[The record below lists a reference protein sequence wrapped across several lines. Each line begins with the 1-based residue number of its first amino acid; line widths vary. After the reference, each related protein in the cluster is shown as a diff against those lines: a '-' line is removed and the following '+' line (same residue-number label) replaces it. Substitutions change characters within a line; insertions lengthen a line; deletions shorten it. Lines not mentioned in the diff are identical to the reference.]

1 MILTYRG
8 KNIDISDIR
17 IIKQCIKDN
26 PEKSRRWISQELC
39 RIWNWKQDNG
49 ILKDMVCRSLLT
61 LLERNGHIVQ
71 PPKKCFPPNPLQKR
85 TSPRKITVE
94 KTPIHASLKQLSQI
108 EIRQVRHTKDEQL
121 YNSLIHQFHYL
132 AYAHPIGESI
142 KYMAFVDGRPVGC
155 SGWSSPAWYI
165 GCRDQFIGWSCEER
179 EKNLRFIA
187 YNTRYLILPWI
198 NVKYLASHL
207 LSTIIR
213 RISKDWEQ
221 AYNHPLHYLETFVDS
236 QKFIGTTYK
245 ASNWIFL
252 GKTKGLGKLSKTK
265 SVDRSLKDVYGYPL
279 SKYFREILCR

>member
-8 KNIDISDIR
+8 KDIDASDILT
-17 IIKQCIKDN
+17 IKKCIKDN

-49 ILKDMVCRSLLT
+49 VLKDMVCRSLLL

-71 PPKKCFPPNPLQKR
+71 PPKKCSSLNPLQKR
-85 TSPRKITVE
+85 TPPKKIAVDESPIT
-94 KTPIHASLKQLSQI
+94 TSLKQLGQI
-108 EIRQVRHTKDEQL
+108 EIRRVRHTKDEPI

-132 AYAHPIGESI
+132 AYVHPIGESI
-142 KYMAFVDGRPVGC
+142 KYMAFVNDRPVVC
-155 SGWSSPAWYI
+155 SGWTSPAWYI
-165 GCRDQFIGWSCEER
+165 ECRDRFIGWSCEER

-198 NVKYLASHL
+198 KVKYLASHL
-207 LSTIIR
+207 LSAITR

-221 AYNHPLHYLETFVDS
+221 AYNHPLHYLETFIDS
-236 QKFIGTTYK
+236 QKFVGSTYK

-252 GKTKGLGKLSKTK
+252 GKTKGVGKLSKTK
-265 SVDRSLKDVYGYPL
+265 NVDRTLKDVYGYPL
-279 SKYFREILCR
+279 SKRFREVLCR